1 MLHSQVLLEAP
12 GLRVSQ
18 VHCPGHER
26 RFGVPEPVTRPS
38 IVLPVRGV
46 FRLRVDGRETVVDP
60 ALTYLQV
67 PGQEQQFAH
76 PAGGDLCTSIDVG
89 DPARPDLEA
98 LANRPVPIAPSV
110 TVAHR
115 LLLGRARAGAASL
128 ELTDR
133 AAALV
138 GEVFAGFGAAPV
150 DTGPARAL
158 AVQRRLVED
167 ARELLSCEPDLA
179 LPELARRLDT
189 SPWRLSRLFH
199 RLAGVPLHRY
209 RTRLRVNAA
218 IDRLAGDACGAGSR
232 QRSSAGGA
240 DSLAALAVELGF
252 ADQAHLTRVVRD
264 TTGLPPG
271 RLRALL
277 ATAAESPGRE
287 PPGRKDARARGAPP
301 DRGAQPV
308 DRTVNASAR
317 LPGGSPAAAA
327 LPSSIGRSR
336 DSKSSWEV

>member
-1 MLHSQVLLEAP
+1 
-12 GLRVSQ
+12 
-18 VHCPGHER
+18 
-26 RFGVPEPVTRPS
+26 VPEPVTRPS

-89 DPARPDLEA
+89 DPTRPDLDA
-98 LANRPVPIAPSV
+98 LANRPVPVAPSV

-115 LLLGRARAGAASL
+115 LLLGRARAGAAPL

-138 GEVFAGFGAAPV
+138 GEVFAGFGAVPV
-150 DTGPARAL
+150 DTGPARVL

-179 LPELARRLDT
+179 LPELARRLNT

-199 RLAGVPLHRY
+199 KLAGVPLHRY

-218 IDRLAGDACGAGSR
+218 IDRLAG
-232 QRSSAGGA
+232 GA
-240 DSLAALAVELGF
+240 DSLAALAAELGF

-264 TTGLPPG
+264 STGLPPG

-277 ATAAESPGRE
+277 ASAA
-287 PPGRKDARARGAPP
+287 GAPGHWAAG
-301 DRGAQPV
+301 RGVAQPI
-308 DRTVNASAR
+308 
-317 LPGGSPAAAA
+317 GA
-327 LPSSIGRSR
+327 LSRSTGP
-336 DSKSSWEV
+336 

>member
-1 MLHSQVLLEAP
+1 MLHSQVLLEAR

-60 ALTYLQV
+60 AQTYLQV

-76 PAGGDLCTSIDVG
+76 PAGGDVCTSIDVG
-89 DPARPDLEA
+89 DPARPELAA
-98 LANRPVPIAPSV
+98 LANRPVPVAPSV
-110 TVAHR
+110 TLAHR
-115 LLLGRARAGAASL
+115 LLLGRARAGAAAL

-133 AAALV
+133 AVDLV
-138 GEVFAGFGAAPV
+138 GEVFAEFGAAPV
-150 DTGPARAL
+150 ETGPARAL
-158 AVQRRLVED
+158 AAQRRLVED

-179 LPELARRLDT
+179 LPELAGLLDT

-209 RTRLRVNAA
+209 RTRLRVSAA
-218 IDRLAGDACGAGSR
+218 IDRLAGGAG
-232 QRSSAGGA
+232 
-240 DSLAALAVELGF
+240 SLAALATELGF

-264 TTGLPPG
+264 ATGLPPG

-277 ATAAESPGRE
+277 APGTRSGSRPATARTTWTPG
-287 PPGRKDARARGAPP
+287 G
-301 DRGAQPV
+301 DR
-308 DRTVNASAR
+308 
-317 LPGGSPAAAA
+317 GGSP
-327 LPSSIGRSR
+327 SG
-336 DSKSSWEV
+336 

>member
-60 ALTYLQV
+60 TLTYLQV

-76 PAGGDLCTSIDVG
+76 PAGGDMCTSIDVG

-98 LANRPVPIAPSV
+98 LANRPVPVAPSV
-110 TVAHR
+110 TLAHR
-115 LLLGRARAGAASL
+115 LLLVRAQAGAAPL

-150 DTGPARAL
+150 DSGPARAL

-179 LPELARRLDT
+179 LPELARRLGT

-199 RLAGVPLHRY
+199 KLAGVALHRY

-218 IDRLAGDACGAGSR
+218 IDRLAGDACGAGPR
-232 QRSSAGGA
+232 QRSSAGDACGA
-240 DSLAALAVELGF
+240 GPRQRSSAGDACGAGPRQRSSAAGAGSLAALAAELGF

-264 TTGLPPG
+264 STGLPPG

-277 ATAAESPGRE
+277 ASAGEANPADQAAG
-287 PPGRKDARARGAPP
+287 RAR
-301 DRGAQPV
+301 
-308 DRTVNASAR
+308 
-317 LPGGSPAAAA
+317 PG
-327 LPSSIGRSR
+327 
-336 DSKSSWEV
+336 